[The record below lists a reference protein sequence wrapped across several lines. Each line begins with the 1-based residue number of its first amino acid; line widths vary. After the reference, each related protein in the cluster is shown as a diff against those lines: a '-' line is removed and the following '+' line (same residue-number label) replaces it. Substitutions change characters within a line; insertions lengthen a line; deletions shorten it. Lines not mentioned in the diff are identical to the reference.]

1 MTLLVVCSATGAP
14 GVTTSALTLGWV
26 WPAATDGRHAVV
38 IDADPSG
45 SGVLPGLAQAG
56 VPVGGGVLHL
66 AANDAP
72 IDVTSLLGQC
82 VAFAPDGG
90 SGWVLPGI
98 SDPIQASATAAV
110 WRALVTALPELHE
123 AGVDL
128 LVDGGRVGHEHQARA
143 LLEAADVVALVLRPD
158 LASVAGTYPVLTR
171 LVADRGPG
179 RATTGLLVGQG
190 RPYTASEVAR
200 ELGLGAVAVLE
211 HDPNAAAAVLAGMRA
226 GRLDRSR
233 LVGSARTAAAYLAE
247 APFRV
252 LTGVKR

>member
-1 MTLLVVCSATGAP
+1 MTLLVLCSATGAP

-38 IDADPSG
+38 IDADPSS

-72 IDVTSLLGQC
+72 MDLASLLGQC
-82 VAFAPDGG
+82 VAFAPDGA

-98 SDPIQASATAAV
+98 SDPIQAPATDAV

-128 LVDGGRVGHEHQARA
+128 LVDGGRLGHEHQARA

-158 LASVAGTYPVLTR
+158 LASVAGAYPVLTR

-190 RPYTASEVAR
+190 RPYTANEVAR
-200 ELGLGAVAVLE
+200 ELGLGAVAVIE
-211 HDPNAAAAVLAGMRA
+211 RDPNAAAAVLAGIRS
-226 GRLDRSR
+226 GRSDRSR
-233 LVGSARTAAAYLAE
+233 LMASARPAAAYLAE